1 LRFAPEKLN
10 SMSLP
15 KLWEFNKKLTQLGE
29 ELQKFVKAQKELR
42 TWNQVVNQAVNSSQ
56 ETRNKFKSL
65 LQKLPN
71 I

>member
-1 LRFAPEKLN
+1 
-10 SMSLP
+10 MSFP
-15 KLWEFNKKLTQLGE
+15 KLCELNKKLTQLGE
-29 ELQKFVKAQKELR
+29 ELQKFVKAQKEVR

-56 ETRNKFKSL
+56 ETRKKFKSL